1 MSLKPIPKSLHT
13 VTVLVKMALMFI
25 ERGAADPV
33 GLALDTLGYD
43 EFGQDIYG
51 LAEQARKQLKAMAK

>member
-43 EFGQDIYG
+43 ELGQDIYG
-51 LAEQARKQLKAMAK
+51 LAKQARKQLEGMTK